1 MTVKPLATGVATIAA
16 ITAAAAGLTSVADSV
31 SSQPQPVA
39 VSAPLPLD
47 PPPAPNLPSAEQ
59 LTDLCNQVTN
69 PGVSYTTKMNLVEG
83 GISPSEGHDA
93 DHKLREA
100 YRHGYFPE
108 NFNVANIQQA
118 GPNVTA
124 DVTTTGPK
132 LAAPVTQ
139 NYTFVNQGGNWMM
152 SHDSAVALL
161 QTATAGVD

>member
-69 PGVSYTTKMNLVEG
+69 RACHTRP
-83 GISPSEGHDA
+83 
-93 DHKLREA
+93 R
-100 YRHGYFPE
+100 
-108 NFNVANIQQA
+108 
-118 GPNVTA
+118 
-124 DVTTTGPK
+124 
-132 LAAPVTQ
+132 
-139 NYTFVNQGGNWMM
+139 
-152 SHDSAVALL
+152 
-161 QTATAGVD
+161 